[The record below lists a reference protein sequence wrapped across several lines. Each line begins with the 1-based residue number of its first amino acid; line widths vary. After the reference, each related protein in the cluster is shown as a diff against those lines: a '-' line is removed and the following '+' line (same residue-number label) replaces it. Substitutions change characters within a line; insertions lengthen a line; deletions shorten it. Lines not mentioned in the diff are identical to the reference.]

1 MGSDERRGGPRLDLR
16 LRARIVDDE
25 AFPEAEATDI
35 SPGGARLESRVP
47 LDPDSVI
54 HLSMDAGDG
63 EPVEAVATV
72 AWCRPRKGVS
82 LRKLYDIGVSFDT
95 EWLSQKRGK
104 LGRALGRIF
113 SFSEFE
119 PARAYERVLVT
130 LRADSVDGADQAL
143 TVVDL
148 SEGGMQL
155 RCEDALGAQVHTG
168 ATVVVEIPAGDTTY
182 SIDGVIMWVAQPE
195 GADRTLFASF
205 GVRFN
210 DLGDDEQRVLREI
223 MNGEMTPNGISIFL
237 AG

>member
-35 SPGGARLESRVP
+35 SPGGARLESRAP
-47 LDPDSVI
+47 LDAGSVI

-63 EPVEAVATV
+63 EPVEATATV
-72 AWCRPRKGVS
+72 AWCRPRKGMS
-82 LRKLYDIGVSFDT
+82 LRKLYDIGVSFDS

-130 LRADSVDGADQAL
+130 LRADTVDGADQPL

-155 RCEDALGAQVHTG
+155 RSDENLGPRVHTG
-168 ATVVVEIPAGDTTY
+168 AAVLVEIPAGDTTY
-182 SIDGVIMWVAQPE
+182 SVEGDIVWVAQPE
-195 GADRTLFASF
+195 GADRTLYASF
-205 GVRFN
+205 GVRFTEP
-210 DLGDDEQRVLREI
+210 GEDEKRVLREI
-223 MNGEMTPNGISIFL
+223 MNGELMPTGISVFL
-237 AG
+237 PG